1 MYIRECVREDRG
13 YSGGRG
19 EMIQRRRGDI
29 RDRGEE
35 RDKKAERGERQYSG
49 GREKAIEQ
57 REGRDNRAG
66 GRKRQ

>member
-35 RDKKAERGERQYSG
+35 RDKKAEGGERQ
-49 GREKAIEQ
+49 
-57 REGRDNRAG
+57 
-66 GRKRQ
+66 